1 LSWNEH
7 IDSVAKKLCSASYVI
22 RNLKHTVSPIT
33 LKTLYYAYIHSIISH
48 GIIFWGR
55 ASKVTKLFTLQKR
68 IVRIMTDK
76 KPRDSCRD
84 AFGNMK
90 ILTLFSQYL
99 FSLIV
104 FTVEN
109 DYHFNLNKDIHKY
122 NTRQNTN
129 IHLPTVNLTKYQKGP
144 YVAGGR
150 AFNHLPSKLKNLV
163 NDLKAF
169 KFALKQFLYHH
180 SFYSIEEY
188 YNRDVNS

>member
-1 LSWNEH
+1 
-7 IDSVAKKLCSASYVI
+7 
-22 RNLKHTVSPIT
+22 
-33 LKTLYYAYIHSIISH
+33 
-48 GIIFWGR
+48 
-55 ASKVTKLFTLQKR
+55 
-68 IVRIMTDK
+68 
-76 KPRDSCRD
+76 
-84 AFGNMK
+84 MK

-109 DYHFNLNKDIHKY
+109 DNYFNWNKY

-144 YVAGGR
+144 YIARGR
-150 AFNHLPSKLKNLV
+150 AFNHLPSELKNLV
-163 NDLKAF
+163 NDLKVF